1 MRAEEEHP
9 SKSKLDPKDG
19 AKGMAKQ
26 TEIHT
31 HMQSI
36 SLHTSHT
43 HTCTHMHIYGKLTL
57 YACVCSKYTLRN
69 AKKGNN
75 KKFF

>member
-26 TEIHT
+26 TERHT
-31 HMQSI
+31 HT
-36 SLHTSHT
+36 HTHAEHKPAHITHT
-43 HTCTHMHIYGKLTL
+43 HTCTFME
-57 YACVCSKYTLRN
+57 S
-69 AKKGNN
+69 
-75 KKFF
+75 

>member
-26 TEIHT
+26 TERHT
-31 HMQSI
+31 RTHAEHKPAHI
-36 SLHTSHT
+36 THT
-43 HTCTHMHIYGKLTL
+43 HTRTHAHLWKANSLCL
-57 YACVCSKYTLRN
+57 YV
-69 AKKGNN
+69 
-75 KKFF
+75 F

>member
-1 MRAEEEHP
+1 MRAEHP

-19 AKGMAKQ
+19 AKGMANR
-26 TEIHT
+26 HT
-31 HMQSI
+31 HTHTHKNCVTSI
-36 SLHTSHT
+36 NLHTSHKQT
-43 HTCTHMHIYGKLTL
+43 YVWKANSML
-57 YACVCSKYTLRN
+57 VCSKYTLRN